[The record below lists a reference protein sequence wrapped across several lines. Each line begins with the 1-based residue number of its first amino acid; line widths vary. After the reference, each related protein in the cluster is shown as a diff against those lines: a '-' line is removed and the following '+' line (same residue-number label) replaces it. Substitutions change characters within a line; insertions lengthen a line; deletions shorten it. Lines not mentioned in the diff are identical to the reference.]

1 MGFLKHTGIPTDF
14 NSARYHKILCAD
26 YPDFLDEY
34 LRLPILQ
41 RLDGVTLLCGTDW
54 TPLFKNRFYYSRLEH
69 SVGTALIVW
78 NFTHD
83 KKQTLA
89 GLFHDVSTPAFSPV
103 IDFRNGDTLTQEST
117 ELNNQ
122 KMINEDLEL
131 SELLFSHGIYKYEI
145 DDSHRYP
152 IADNNIPGLSADRL
166 EYMFPSGCS
175 LDAVW
180 NMDEIERLYSQVA
193 VLENADGL
201 PELGFLDQQA
211 AFDYM
216 RKFIEVSMI
225 LQHNEDKV
233 SMQLLADIVSRALE
247 CKLIAE
253 EQLFTISEKALVEKF
268 DALAKDNVDESFTR
282 LYHTFRNMKVVQHT
296 QEPLP
301 DSYCVSVS
309 VKKRYVNP
317 LVKLGNGTSSSHA
330 KAVRLSELNKEADS
344 CIKEFLSFADTQ
356 FGCVPWC

>member
-1 MGFLKHTGIPTDF
+1 MGFLKHTGDTTDF
-14 NSARYHKILCAD
+14 NAARYHKILCAD

-54 TPLFKNRFYYSRLEH
+54 TPLFKNRFYYSRLQH
-69 SVGTALIVW
+69 SIGTALIVW

-83 KKQTLA
+83 LRQTLA
-89 GLFHDVSTPAFSPV
+89 GLLHDVSTPAFSHV
-103 IDFRNGDTLTQEST
+103 IDFRNGDSLMQEST
-117 ELNNQ
+117 EQNNQ

-145 DDSHRYP
+145 DDYHRYP

-180 NMDEIERLYSQVA
+180 TMDEIERLYSQVA
-193 VLENADGL
+193 VLENDDGL
-201 PELGFLDQQA
+201 PELGFVDKEA
-211 AFDYM
+211 ALEYM
-216 RKFIEVSMI
+216 RKFIEVSMV

-233 SMQLLADIVSRALE
+233 AMQLMADVVSRAVE
-247 CKLIAE
+247 CKLIE
-253 EQLFTISEKALVEKF
+253 EGHLFTISEKALVEKF
-268 DALAKDNVDESFTR
+268 DALVRDGTDEHFAR

-296 QEPLP
+296 QEPLA

-317 LVKLGNGTSSSHA
+317 LVKVGGGSGSSHA
-330 KAVRLSELNKEADS
+330 KAKRLSALSSEAES
-344 CIKEFLSFADTQ
+344 CINEFLSFSDTQ

>member
-1 MGFLKHTGIPTDF
+1 MGFLKHTGISTDF
-14 NSARYHKILCAD
+14 NSAQYHKILCAD

-34 LRLPILQ
+34 LKLPILQ

-54 TPLFKNRFYYSRLEH
+54 TPLFKNRFYYSRFEH

-83 KKQTLA
+83 VRQTLA
-89 GLFHDVSTPAFSPV
+89 GLFHDVSTPAFSHV
-103 IDFRNGDTLTQEST
+103 IDFRNGDSLTQEST

-145 DDSHRYP
+145 DDYHRYP
-152 IADNNIPGLSADRL
+152 IADNNIPGLSEDRL

-180 NMDEIERLYSQVA
+180 TMDEIKRLYSQVL
-193 VLENADGL
+193 VLENDDGL

-211 AFDYM
+211 AFEYM

-233 SMQLLADIVSRALE
+233 SMQLMADIVSRALE
-247 CKLIAE
+247 CKLIDE
-253 EQLFTISEKALVEKF
+253 EHLFTMSEKSLVEKF
-268 DALAKDNVDESFTR
+268 DDLAKNNADEYFAR
-282 LYHTFRNMKVVQHT
+282 MYHTFRHMNVVQHT

-309 VKKRYVNP
+309 VKKRYVDP
-317 LVKLGNGTSSSHA
+317 LVKVGNESASSPA
-330 KAVRLSELNKEADS
+330 KAVRLSKLNKEAES